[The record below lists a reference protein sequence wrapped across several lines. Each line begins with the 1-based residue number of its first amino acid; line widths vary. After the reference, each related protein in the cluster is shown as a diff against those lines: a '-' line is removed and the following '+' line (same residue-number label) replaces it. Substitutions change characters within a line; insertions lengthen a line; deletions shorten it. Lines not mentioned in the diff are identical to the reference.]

1 MQTESMKMD
10 EKLPKVSIIVPVY
23 NAEKYLDMCLE
34 SICRQT
40 YSNIEILLMVGM
52 CGDNS
57 LEKCIDWQKRDDR
70 IIVVSRKE
78 YRLGNARNCAV
89 RIAEGKYLAYVDADD
104 CIDERYIEKLLRP
117 LEADASITMTCCGF
131 DKFDGDLFLEG
142 WAPEIDVLADVT
154 FEAYLNAINW
164 GMVWLKMYRKDW
176 ILENQLEMFDDYH
189 EDDSFHICLAAT
201 MQKVYF
207 VQEILYH
214 YNIGNVNSIMH
225 SSKHIETFIPALRFA
240 IEYLQSHDLYEKNK
254 KKLQNHVTVF
264 IETVLRRSAQEQREH
279 LLETANG
286 LWKDYFTDVA
296 EEMELQKRT
305 KRHDLNSGVVL
316 FGAGEDS
323 KWPIEVIGADNIK
336 YIVDNNPMRQG
347 QKIKGLNIVPF
358 FRLLEEKDA
367 PLVLISSSRYY
378 FDIAKQLRN
387 SNIFNY
393 MFVLEYLAYR
403 LFQNC
408 IHEKRIILLNTP
420 GHTNL
425 GDHAIAECEK
435 AFFSKQFPDYDIIE
449 ISEYHYQKLNSFLP
463 KYVRVDDLLVITG
476 GGFLGS
482 LWMEFGEKVVRN
494 IIGTYPHN
502 RIVIMPQTMWFE
514 DSEEGERQKNT
525 SRRIYGEADDLLLLL
540 RENHSYELAKTI
552 FSDKIRCAVVP
563 DIALSLSGY
572 DTPVRERQTGGL
584 CLRDDKESVLTP
596 QDQERISRALATH
609 VEKICTV
616 SMRTDFSFKREERQG
631 IIEGKIR
638 ELKSCRV
645 VVTDALHCM
654 IFCAVSGTPCVV
666 LDNVSKKLSGVYEW
680 IKELP
685 YIAFAATVDDVDA
698 ALRKVLQTTAREYS
712 FQYEP
717 YAKKILDLIVGRGEI
732 KV

>member
-23 NAEKYLDMCLE
+23 NAEKYLDMSLG

-52 CGDNS
+52 CKDNS
-57 LEKCIDWQKRDDR
+57 LQKCIDWQKVDDR

-89 RIAEGKYLAYVDADD
+89 RIAEGKYFAYVDADD
-104 CIDERYIEKLLRP
+104 CIDERYIEKLVRP

-131 DKFDGDLFLEG
+131 DKFDGDLSLEG
-142 WAPEIDVLADVT
+142 WVAKIDMLADVT
-154 FEAYLNAINW
+154 FETYLNAF
-164 GMVWLKMYRKDW
+164 GYGTVWLKMYRKNW
-176 ILENQLEMFDDYH
+176 ILEHQLEMFDDYH
-189 EDDSFHICLAAT
+189 EDDSLHICLAST
-201 MQKVYF
+201 VQKVYF

-214 YNIGNVNSIMH
+214 YNIGNANSIMH
-225 SSKHIETFIPALRFA
+225 SAKHTEMYVPALRFA
-240 IEYLQSHDLYEKNK
+240 IEYLRSHDLYEKNK
-254 KKLQNHVTVF
+254 GKLQRHVTTF
-264 IETVLRRSAQEQREH
+264 IENVLRGSAQEQREH
-279 LLETANG
+279 LMEAANE
-286 LWKDYFTDVA
+286 LWKDYFPDVA
-296 EEMELQKRT
+296 EEMELRKITQ
-305 KRHDLNSGVVL
+305 RHDLNSGVVL

-336 YIVDNNPMRQG
+336 YIVDNNSIRKG
-347 QKIKGLNIVPF
+347 QKIKGLDIVPF
-358 FRLLEEKDA
+358 SRLLEEKDA

-387 SNIFNY
+387 NNISNY
-393 MFVLEYLAYR
+393 MFALEYLAYR

-408 IHEKRIILLNTP
+408 VHEKRIILLNTP
-420 GHTNL
+420 EHTNL

-435 AFFSKQFPDYDIIE
+435 DFFSKQFPDYDIIE
-449 ISEYHYQKLNSFLP
+449 ISEHHYQKLTSFLS
-463 KYVRVDDLLVITG
+463 KYVREDDLIVITG

-494 IIGTYPHN
+494 IIETYPHN

-525 SRRIYGEADDLLLLL
+525 TKRIYESVDNLLLLL
-540 RENHSYELAKTI
+540 RENHSYTLVKSI

-596 QDQERISRALATH
+596 QDQERISRVLATH

-631 IIEGKIR
+631 IIEEKIR

-654 IFCAVSGTPCVV
+654 IFCAVSGTPCVA

-685 YIAFAATVDDVDA
+685 YVAFAVTVDDVDS
-698 ALRKVLQTTAREYS
+698 ALRKVLQTTARKYS

-717 YAKKILDLIVGRGEI
+717 YAKKIVDLIV
-732 KV
+732 